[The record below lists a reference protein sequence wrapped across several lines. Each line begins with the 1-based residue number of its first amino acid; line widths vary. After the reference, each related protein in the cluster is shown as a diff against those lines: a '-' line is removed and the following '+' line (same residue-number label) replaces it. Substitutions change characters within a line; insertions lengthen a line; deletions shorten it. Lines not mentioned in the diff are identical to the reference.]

1 MRSEAIGGL
10 RAWTKERLGQQ
21 EQHVRTVER
30 SVARLG
36 ELDDERDRA
45 LAELAA
51 AVKGLAEMGL
61 DETQLAEFVG
71 TDLTALRSQAGRRR
85 ARRRPPQR
93 SDAQSAGRSRERGV
107 HRESSR

>member
-21 EQHVRTVER
+21 EQHVRSVER

-51 AVKGLAEMGL
+51 AVECLAKMGL
-61 DETQLAEFVG
+61 DEGQLAEFVG
-71 TDLTALRSQAGRRR
+71 TDLAALRSQSGRRR

-93 SDAQSAGRSRERGV
+93 SAAQPAGEESRAGGV
-107 HRESSR
+107 S

>member
-30 SVARLG
+30 AVARLG
-36 ELDDERDRA
+36 ELDEERDRA

-51 AVKGLAEMGL
+51 AVKGLAEMGV

-71 TDLTALRSQAGRRR
+71 TDLTALQSQYGHRR

-93 SDAQSAGRSRERGV
+93 SASRSAGE
-107 HRESSR
+107 ESGAGGAA

>member
-45 LAELAA
+45 LADLAA
-51 AVKGLAEMGL
+51 AIECLAEMGL
-61 DETQLAEFVG
+61 DEGQLAEFVG
-71 TDLTALRSQAGRRR
+71 TDLTALRSQSGRRR

-93 SDAQSAGRSRERGV
+93 SAAQPAGQ
-107 HRESSR
+107 ESGAGGAS

>member
-30 SVARLG
+30 AVARLG
-36 ELDDERDRA
+36 ELDEERDRA

-71 TDLTALRSQAGRRR
+71 TDLTALRAQSGRRR
-85 ARRRPPQR
+85 TRRGPAQR
-93 SDAQSAGRSRERGV
+93 SAAQSVGEESGAGGAS
-107 HRESSR
+107 

>member
-30 SVARLG
+30 SVNRLG

-51 AVKGLAEMGL
+51 AVECLAEMGL
-61 DETQLAEFVG
+61 DEGQLAEFVG
-71 TDLTALRSQAGRRR
+71 TDLTSLRSQSGRRR

-93 SDAQSAGRSRERGV
+93 SAAQSAGEESGV
-107 HRESSR
+107 GGAS

>member
-61 DETQLAEFVG
+61 DEGQLAEFVG
-71 TDLTALRSQAGRRR
+71 TDLTALRSQSGRRR
-85 ARRRPPQR
+85 ARRRP
-93 SDAQSAGRSRERGV
+93 AQPSAAMPAGE
-107 HRESSR
+107 ESGAGGAS